1 MDTVN
6 NSAIEYT
13 DSTGVQ
19 NKKKLIK
26 ATLNDNQSISNLS
39 IGYGHQHKYY
49 PHKVRNNNNNC
60 SSPFWRDFLKR
71 VLLFF
76 FNKLL
81 LGFHS
86 KLYTQLQVMKR
97 NGSVVSVLKMYKK
110 FAASSR

>member
-76 FNKLL
+76 FNNASGISFQTLHPIASHEKEWLCC
-81 LGFHS
+81 
-86 KLYTQLQVMKR
+86 
-97 NGSVVSVLKMYKK
+97 VSLENV
-110 FAASSR
+110 